1 MSEPIRGR
9 AIYEGKAKILYEIE
23 NNPEHLILF
32 CKDDA
37 TAFNAK
43 KRGSWERKGVVNSQI
58 SAALTTL
65 VQKAGVPTHFVRN
78 LSDREQLVKRV
89 NIVPVE
95 VVVRNYVAG
104 SLARR
109 LGMEEGGKL
118 SQPFVEWYYKS
129 DSLDDPMLLTQWIL
143 EFGYATIDE
152 LSAMKEYA
160 LTINRVVGTFFDSLG
175 ITLIDF
181 KVEFGRSA
189 GSIVLADEI
198 TPDGSRLWEK
208 GTNRKLDKDRFRRD
222 LGDVAETYEELL
234 QRVEA
239 ALANS

>member
-1 MSEPIRGR
+1 MSEPTRSG
-9 AIYEGKAKILYEIE
+9 AIYEGKAKILYEIDGD
-23 NNPEHLILF
+23 PEHLILF
-32 CKDDA
+32 FKDDA

-43 KRGSWERKGVVNSQI
+43 KRGSWERKGVVNSKI
-58 SAALTTL
+58 SAALTAL

-89 NIVPVE
+89 EIVPVE
-95 VVVRNYVAG
+95 VVVRNRVAG

-109 LGMEEGGKL
+109 LGMEEGGEL

-143 EFGYATIDE
+143 EFGFATQSE
-152 LSAMKEYA
+152 LDVMREYA
-160 LTINRVVGTFFDSLG
+160 LTINRVVGEFFDSLG

-181 KVEFGRSA
+181 KVEFGRI
-189 GSIVLADEI
+189 GDSIVLADEI

-239 ALANS
+239 ALEQS

>member
-1 MSEPIRGR
+1 MSEPARGP
-9 AIYEGKAKILYEIE
+9 AIYEGKAKILYEIDDD
-23 NNPEHLILF
+23 PAHLVLF
-32 CKDDA
+32 FKDDA

-43 KRGSWERKGVVNSQI
+43 KRGSWERKGVVNAQI
-58 SAALTTL
+58 SAALTQL
-65 VQKAGVPTHFVRN
+65 VEKAGVPTHLVRT
-78 LSDREQLVKRV
+78 LGEREQLVRRV
-89 NIVPVE
+89 EIVPVE

-109 LGMEEGGKL
+109 LGMEEGQKL
-118 SQPFVEWYYKS
+118 SRPFVEFYYKS

-143 EFGYATIDE
+143 EFGYATQSE
-152 LSAMKEYA
+152 LDQMRQYA
-160 LTINRVVGTFFDSLG
+160 LTINEVVGQFFDSLG

-181 KVEFGRSA
+181 KVEFGRHA
-189 GSIVLADEI
+189 DGILLADEI

-239 ALANS
+239 ALQSP